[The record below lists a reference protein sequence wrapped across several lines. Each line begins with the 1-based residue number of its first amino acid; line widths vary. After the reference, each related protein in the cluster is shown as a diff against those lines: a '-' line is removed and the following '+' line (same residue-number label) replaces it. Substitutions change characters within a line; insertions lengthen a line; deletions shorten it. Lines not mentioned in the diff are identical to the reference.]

1 MGVVLVCLSVAW
13 VNRHSTVK
21 VVLEGGEG
29 VYEQLAV
36 LVRAL
41 PAASF
46 PAVAALSH
54 IFLKYFLNIGI
65 ARHEQT

>member
-1 MGVVLVCLSVAW
+1 MGVVPPLSVAW
-13 VNRHSTVK
+13 VNRHSAVRL
-21 VVLEGGEG
+21 VLEGWEG

-46 PAVAALSH
+46 PVVAALSH
-54 IFLKYFLNIGI
+54 IFHKYFLKIDRSG
-65 ARHEQT
+65 